1 MDGMKTHSPE
11 AEQLRSWLLQRSLWS
26 VLGISLSLGFVSFAA
41 SPALSQA
48 MGATNR
54 SLENPADA
62 FMRPT
67 LKLGSKGADVT
78 ELQATLKLLGYY
90 DGAVDGVYGQSTVTA
105 VAQFQQAAGL
115 STDGIAGP
123 ATWTRLFPPTPDAA
137 IAASLPPASGV
148 APANRAP
155 SNPGGDSSAASFPMP
170 GGVSPT
176 PASSR
181 PMPAANPRP
190 VTLASGVGSTPK
202 PIKPLTGTR
211 LTGTTPSGTNAEPVT
226 LPTLRQGMKGP
237 AVTVLQERL
246 RTIGILKDTADGT
259 FGAMTL
265 AAVKAAQRRFKLE
278 PDGVVG
284 SATWSALLR

>member
-1 MDGMKTHSPE
+1 MDGMKTHSSE

-41 SPALSQA
+41 APALSQA
-48 MGATNR
+48 MGTATTGLPGN
-54 SLENPADA
+54 SVEAL
-62 FMRPT
+62 MRPT

-90 DGAVDGVYGQSTVTA
+90 DGTVDGVYGQSTATA

-148 APANRAP
+148 APATRAP
-155 SNPGGDSSAASFPMP
+155 SSDNSAASFPMP
-170 GGVSPT
+170 GGISPV
-176 PASSR
+176 PASST

-190 VTLASGVGSTPK
+190 VTPASGVSSTPK
-202 PIKPLTGTR
+202 PSKPMAGNRPTA
-211 LTGTTPSGTNAEPVT
+211 TTSTTSAEPVT
-226 LPTLRQGMKGP
+226 LPILRQGMKGS
-237 AVTVLQERL
+237 AVVALQERL

-259 FGAMTL
+259 FGAVTL
-265 AAVKAAQRRFKLE
+265 AAVKAAQQRFKLE

-284 SATWSALLR
+284 PATWSALLR